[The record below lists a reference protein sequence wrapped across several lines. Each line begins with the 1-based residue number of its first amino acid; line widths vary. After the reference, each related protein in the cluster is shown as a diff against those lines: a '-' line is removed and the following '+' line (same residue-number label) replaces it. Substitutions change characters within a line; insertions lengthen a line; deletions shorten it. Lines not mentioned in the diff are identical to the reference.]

1 MTSKSLSIPSTIS
14 AGTTPKPRFL
24 ETFARRALLSRLS
37 RITNGEITLHDG
49 DTQQRFGRV
58 TAQCPLRVTVTV
70 TNPRFYT
77 DTAFG
82 GSIGAGEAFM
92 AG

>member
-1 MTSKSLSIPSTIS
+1 MTSKPLSFASIIL

-24 ETFARRALLSRLS
+24 EAFARRALLSRLS
-37 RITNGEITLHDG
+37 QITNGEIILCDG
-49 DTQQRFGRV
+49 STHHRFGRV

-77 DTAFG
+77 NTAFG
-82 GSIGAGEAFM
+82 GSIGAGEA
-92 AG
+92 